1 MLLFDHGERRSGVPA
16 ELERLGVHV
25 RGARL
30 PAGERHRAG
39 ARTELDR
46 LFRATTPTAPT
57 GTSARSR
64 HEGLPRRVA
73 AGRWIADSYFS
84 SGK

>member
-39 ARTELDR
+39 ARTEAGPALPGNHADGSDR
-46 LFRATTPTAPT
+46 HVGSL
-57 GTSARSR
+57 
-64 HEGLPRRVA
+64 A
-73 AGRWIADSYFS
+73 A
-84 SGK
+84 